1 MALNLTESNKDYAR
15 FLPAISSIYTKFLS
29 HNSAYN
35 SKVTDDRV
43 PDCFPHGLDSM
54 DFLNEDKGLF
64 SYKWGLYSA
73 GHAVLDPVKSD
84 ISEAHVQKRDRSKV
98 TLVGDSGGFQVAKGV
113 LKFPWDKF
121 KEPGGKCDE
130 VRIKILKWLEHTADW
145 SMILDVPSFSIHF
158 DTGLKTFKECL
169 GYTCHNNDFFMEWR
183 TPGATKF
190 LNVLQGNDLKTADQW
205 YDAVK
210 GYSDPKVYGEK
221 AFEGWAMGGENM
233 RWWYLILYR
242 MIKLRDDGLLENKD
256 WLHFLGTSHLQAA
269 IQLTAIKRNLVKIN
283 PNLEVSFDSASAFM
297 SVAKGLCYEHNSY
310 KPKRFAF
317 VMEAAKDNKNYV
329 GMDEPY
335 TTPFVNKEGKTVS
348 MEQSIIMHPTADT
361 YLKTSDI
368 CVRGTDFES
377 KTSWDSLSYVL
388 IMAHN
393 VYQHITAV
401 QEANRLGDARDF
413 NKVPSNVIEFIDLT
427 NEVFQSEKPME
438 VIDQHKGLLNE
449 LSVAKFTGAPRRNM
463 MEDFHES
470 GLVDHMPGPGK
481 KIEKPAS
488 KELSSSTYTNLF
500 EEA

>member
-1 MALNLTESNKDYAR
+1 MNLTERNKDYAV
-15 FLPAISSIYTKFLS
+15 FVPAISSIYVKFLS
-29 HNSAYN
+29 HDSAYN
-35 SKVTDDRV
+35 RKVEDDRV
-43 PDCFPHGLDSM
+43 PSCFPNGLESM
-54 DFLNEDKGLF
+54 NFLNKDKGLF
-64 SYKWGLYSA
+64 TYKWGLYSA
-73 GHAVLDPVKSD
+73 GHATLDIKSSD
-84 ISEAHVQKRDRSKV
+84 KTESHIQFRDKDNTIV
-98 TLVGDSGGFQVAKGV
+98 VGDSGGFQVAKGV
-113 LKFPWDKF
+113 LKFPWAKF
-121 KEPGGKCDE
+121 KDPGGKCDE

-158 DTGLKTFKECL
+158 DTGLTTFKECL
-169 GYTCHNNDFFMEWR
+169 EYTCHNNDFFMEWR
-183 TPGATKF
+183 EPGATKF

-210 GYSDPKVYGEK
+210 GYSDPKVHGEK

-317 VMEAAKDNKNYV
+317 VMEAAKDHKTYV

-348 MEQSIIMHPTADT
+348 MEHSIIMHPTEDT

-393 VYQHITAV
+393 AYQHITAV
-401 QEANRLGDARDF
+401 QTANELCDARDF
-413 NKVPSNVIEFIDLT
+413 SKVPANVIEFVDVT
-427 NEVFQSEKPME
+427 NEVFQSEKPIE
-438 VIDQHKGLLNE
+438 VLDKHKGLLNE
-449 LSVAKFTGAPRRNM
+449 LSVAKFSGAPRRTLL
-463 MEDFHES
+463 EEFHET
-470 GLVDHMPGPGK
+470 GLVDSMPGPGK
-481 KIEKPAS
+481 KLEKPPVR
-488 KELSSSTYTNLF
+488 ELEKNTFDDLF